1 MNSLVVDTKLK
12 NLKLFKKGKVRDIY
26 EYDNMLLIVATDR
39 ISAFDVVLANG
50 IPQKGEIL
58 TALSLFWFDFCK
70 HIISNHVIKGKNLG
84 LSENENELIKGRS
97 MLVKKAE
104 PIKAECIV
112 RGYLSG
118 TAWKEYVNSGKVSGI
133 TLPSN
138 LKESQKLEQPIF
150 TPSTKSEKGHDIN
163 ITFTELK
170 SLVGKDVADKVQEVS
185 LKIYKKASAYAESK
199 GIIIADTKF
208 EFGLYY
214 GQLLLIDEVLTPDS
228 SRFWSKSSYAHG
240 KTPPSFDKQFVRDYL
255 ETLSWNKTPPA
266 PELPADIIEETRKKY
281 LEAERRLLFDY
292 DRS

>member
-12 NLKLFKKGKVRDIY
+12 NLKLFRKGKVRDIY

-70 HIISNHVIKGKNLG
+70 HIISNHVIKGKNLA

-118 TAWKEYVNSGKVSGI
+118 TAWKEYLRNGKVAGI
-133 TLPSN
+133 NLPPN

-150 TPSTKSEKGHDIN
+150 TPSTKSETGHDIN
-163 ITFTELK
+163 ITFPELK
-170 SLVGKDVADKVQEVS
+170 NLVGKDVSDKVQEVS
-185 LKIYKKASAYAESK
+185 LKIYQKASAYAESK

-214 GQLLLIDEVLTPDS
+214 GQLILIDEVLTPDS
-228 SRFWSKSSYAHG
+228 SRFWSKSSYGHG

-255 ETLSWNKTPPA
+255 EKLNWNKTPPA
-266 PELPADIIEETRKKY
+266 PELPADIIEVTRKKY
-281 LEAERRLLFDY
+281 LEAERRLLNEY
-292 DRS
+292 NRS